1 MNAFEGMQCPDCIPG
16 HLSLIGVDPNGDL
29 FPEREYWVT
38 FDLYQCDFCGQ
49 TFKDTDHPVAYIDDA
64 YIPLESL
71 DPNWRS
77 VINTRRAIAMKLQP
91 MLPGDWSCT
100 T

>member
-16 HLSLIGVDPNGDL
+16 HLSLIGVDPDID
-29 FPEREYWVT
+29 E
-38 FDLYQCDFCGQ
+38 
-49 TFKDTDHPVAYIDDA
+49 AYIS
-64 YIPLESL
+64 LESL

-100 T
+100 N